1 MPEQHVNLDATER
14 AALLLL
20 AVGQDR
26 AATVLKGMGP
36 KEVQIV
42 GTTMAALG
50 PISSE
55 MVDLVLEDFITVV
68 KDETGLGLDSDN
80 YIRNMLT
87 DALGEDK
94 AGSIIDRILLGGNS
108 KGIEQLKWMDIRSI
122 ADLIRVEHPQII
134 AIILSLLDA
143 DQSAE
148 VLEVLPESMRS
159 DILMRI
165 ATMEGVQPQAIKELD
180 EMMEKQLTGSDSVKS
195 SSVGGVDSAA
205 NILNFLDGGLSD
217 EMMEIINESDAELAQ
232 QIQDKMFVFADLISV
247 DDRGI
252 QTLLREVSTDQL
264 LIALRGV
271 NEALK
276 EKIFGNMSKRA
287 AEMLRDDLEA
297 APPTKISEVEQAQKD
312 ILSIAKKLAESGE
325 IMLGSGGGDEL
336 V

>member
-1 MPEQHVNLDATER
+1 MSELESTLSATER

-20 AVGQDR
+20 AVGEDR
-26 AATVLKGMGP
+26 AAAVLKNMGP

-42 GTTMAALG
+42 GTAMATLG
-50 PISSE
+50 SISSD
-55 MVDLVLEDFITVV
+55 MVNLVLEYFIKEI

-87 DALGEDK
+87 DALGADK
-94 AGSIIDRILLGGNS
+94 AGSIVDRILLGGNS

-122 ADLIRVEHPQII
+122 ADLIRSEHPQII

-148 VLEVLPESMRS
+148 VLALLPENMRS
-159 DILMRI
+159 DIVMRI

-180 EMMEKQLTGSDSVKS
+180 EMMEKQLTGSDSAKS

-205 NILNFLDGGLSD
+205 NILNYLDGGLSD
-217 EMMEIINESDAELAQ
+217 EMMEVINENDAELGQ
-232 QIQDKMFVFADLISV
+232 QIQDKMFVFADLSSV

-271 NEALK
+271 DEALK

>member
-1 MPEQHVNLDATER
+1 MPDTHVNLNTTES

-20 AVGQDR
+20 AVGQER
-26 AATVLKGMGP
+26 ASTVLKNMGP

-108 KGIEQLKWMDIRSI
+108 TGIEQLKWMDIRSI

-159 DILMRI
+159 DIIMRI

-180 EMMEKQLTGSDSVKS
+180 EMMEKQLTGSDSVQS
-195 SSVGGVDSAA
+195 SNVGGVDSAA
-205 NILNFLDGGLSD
+205 NILNFLDVGLGD
-217 EMMEIINESDAELAQ
+217 EMMEVINESDAELAQ
-232 QIQDKMFVFADLISV
+232 QIQDKMFVFADLTSV

-271 NEALK
+271 NETLK

-297 APPTKISEVEQAQKD
+297 AAPTKLSEVEQAQKD

-336 V
+336 I